1 VILDLRGMPVE
12 SAFEGCAE
20 FAKRFCPKGAVLFT
34 IQKPNA
40 KQERIVTNDRVPAF
54 DGVLVV
60 LVDADTEG
68 AGEALAATLR
78 ENAKAMVVGDQTAGG
93 AAEFAEFAIGGGR
106 SVRVAVSQVLMPKS
120 GALFPEGVKP
130 DIAVRLPRES
140 RDVIF
145 EKSREEG
152 VGRFAFDVEPPRMNE
167 AALVAKTNPEIG
179 EDRSA
184 KSGPALRDP
193 VLQRAMDL
201 VTAIGF
207 FKK

>member
-1 VILDLRGMPVE
+1 
-12 SAFEGCAE
+12 
-20 FAKRFCPKGAVLFT
+20 
-34 IQKPNA
+34 
-40 KQERIVTNDRVPAF
+40 
-54 DGVLVV
+54 
-60 LVDADTEG
+60 
-68 AGEALAATLR
+68 
-78 ENAKAMVVGDQTAGG
+78 
-93 AAEFAEFAIGGGR
+93 
-106 SVRVAVSQVLMPKS
+106 VRVAVSQVLMPKS

-152 VGRFAFDVEPPRMNE
+152 VGRFVFDVEPPRMNE

-179 EDRSA
+179 EDRSS
-184 KSGPALRDP
+184 KSAPALRDP